1 MMTETHDHHGLP
13 LHEILL
19 IWGTDPETGLTH
31 AEATERLTRF
41 GANTLPAT
49 KEHGPLILLIK
60 QFNSPLIYVLIA
72 ASIVT
77 AAIGEWVDF
86 SVILAVV
93 IVNAI
98 VGFIQE
104 QRASRA
110 LAALAE
116 MTRTQALVVRDG
128 ERLVIDSEKVVP
140 GDVVIL
146 TAGDKVP
153 ADLRLMEA
161 HELRVDESALTGESV
176 PVDKDDGQVDTHT
189 GLADRFNMVYSSTL
203 VTAGSGCGI
212 AVETGATTEIGRIH
226 QLVGAA
232 SGVQTPL
239 TRKLARFSVWLT
251 LAILVLTA
259 ISFFLGLMRGLPFAQ
274 VLTSAVAIAVAA
286 IPEGLPAVV
295 TITLAIGVSRM
306 ARRNAII
313 RKLPAVETLGSTTVI
328 CTDKTGTLTQNQMT
342 VQFVTTPEESIDVR
356 ASVPDATHQV
366 LQAGVLCNDAT
377 STIGDPTEVAL
388 VRVAER
394 TGMDQEAMRT
404 QFPRIDEIPF
414 DSELRYMATAH
425 STDEGTLVFVKGAAE
440 EVLALC
446 DGVDSEAVIQ
456 QVTEFGDM
464 ALRVLAFA
472 TAIAPPDWSMRHGE
486 LTDLPLIYLGLQA
499 MADPP
504 RPEAVRAI
512 EACHRAGI
520 DVKMITGDH
529 MRTAQAIAK
538 EIGLTKDPTAEPKV
552 LSGQQIAQLNRKQ
565 LAVELED
572 VTVVARVSAEQKLQ
586 IVEAL
591 QDHHHVVA
599 MTGDGINDAPALKQA
614 DIGVAMG
621 DGGTEVAKE
630 AAAMVL
636 TDDNFASIESAVEE
650 GRGVFANL
658 TKFITFALPT
668 NLGQSLIIMT
678 AIIAGL
684 TLPILPVQILW
695 VNMTTAVALGLTLA
709 FEPTEDTIMEQP
721 PRPPGQAIITVPL
734 IVRMILVGLLM
745 LAGAYFMFETALNDG
760 SSLDVA
766 RTAAV
771 NAVVAIQI
779 GYLFNCRSLTNS
791 VFRIGLFSN
800 PSLLWGIGAMMALT
814 LAFTYIPFMQAI
826 FQTAPLDMR
835 QWGVIALMA
844 VAVSLIV
851 GGEKAITNRF
861 RARSRPRQDSAP
873 FRPSVSEATT
883 RH

>member
-1 MMTETHDHHGLP
+1 MTDTRDCAHHELP

-19 IWGTDPETGLTH
+19 MWGTDPKTGLTH
-31 AEATERLTRF
+31 GEADERLARY
-41 GANTLPAT
+41 GPNTLPAS
-49 KEHGPLILLIK
+49 KDHGPLIAFIK

-72 ASIVT
+72 ASVVT

-104 QRASRA
+104 QRANKA

-116 MTRTQALVVRDG
+116 MTRTQAHVIRDG
-128 ERLVIDSEKVVP
+128 NQAVIDSELVVP

-146 TAGDKVP
+146 SAGDKVP
-153 ADLRLMEA
+153 ADVRLIEA
-161 HELRVDESALTGESV
+161 HELRIDESALTGESV
-176 PVDKDDGQVDTHT
+176 PVDKNHGQVDPHT
-189 GLADRFNMVYSSTL
+189 GLADRFNMAYSSTL
-203 VTAGSGCGI
+203 VTAGSGNGI
-212 AVETGATTEIGRIH
+212 VVETGATTEIGRIH

-251 LAILVLTA
+251 IAILVLTA
-259 ISFFLGLMRGLPFAQ
+259 LSFILGLMRGLPFAQ

-342 VQFVTTPEESIDVR
+342 VQFVTTPEASYDVR
-356 ASVPDATHQV
+356 ETIPEETHDV
-366 LQAGVLCNDAT
+366 LRAGVLCNDAT

-388 VRVAER
+388 IHIAER
-394 TGMDQEAMRT
+394 ANLSHEALRT
-404 QFPRIDEIPF
+404 EYPRVDEIPF
-414 DSELRYMATAH
+414 DSEVRYMATAH
-425 STDEGTLVFVKGAAE
+425 STSDGTVCFVKGAAE

-446 DGVDSEAVIQ
+446 DDVDSEAILNK
-456 QVTEFGDM
+456 VTELGDM

-472 TAIAPPDWSMRHGE
+472 SFTAPPGWSLSEG
-486 LTDLPLIYLGLQA
+486 DLAAVPCTYLGLQA

-520 DVKMITGDH
+520 NVKMITGDH

-538 EIGLTKDPTAEPKV
+538 EIGLTKDPSIEPKV
-552 LSGQQIAQLNRKQ
+552 LSGQQIAQLDRTQ
-565 LAVELED
+565 LARELED

-591 QDHHHVVA
+591 QDHRHVVA

-621 DGGTEVAKE
+621 DSGTEVAKE

-636 TDDNFASIESAVEE
+636 TDDNFASIESAIEE

-668 NLGQSLIIMT
+668 NLGQGLIIMT
-678 AIIAGL
+678 AILAGL

-695 VNMTTAVALGLTLA
+695 VNMTTSLALGLTLA

-721 PRPPGQAIITVPL
+721 PRPPGQAIITGWL
-734 IVRMILVGLLM
+734 IVRMVLVGLLM
-745 LAGAYFMFETALNDG
+745 LAGAYLMFETVLADG
-760 SSLDVA
+760 SSLDTA
-766 RTAAV
+766 RTAAA

-791 VFRIGLFSN
+791 VFRIGFFSN
-800 PSLLWGIGAMMALT
+800 PSLVWGIAIMIALS
-814 LAFTYIPFMQAI
+814 LAFTYVPLMQTI
-826 FQTAPLDMR
+826 FQTAPLDLR
-835 QWGVIALMA
+835 QWAIIASMA
-844 VAVSLIV
+844 VAVSIIIGL
-851 GGEKAITNRF
+851 EKAITNRL
-861 RARSRPRQDSAP
+861 RSQPPQDSVP
-873 FRPSVSEATT
+873 SHPSVVGATT